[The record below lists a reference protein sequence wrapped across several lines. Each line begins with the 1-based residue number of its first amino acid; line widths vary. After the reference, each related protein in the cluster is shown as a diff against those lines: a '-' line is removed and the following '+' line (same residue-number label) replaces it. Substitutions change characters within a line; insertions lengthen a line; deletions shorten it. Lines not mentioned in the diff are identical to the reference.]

1 MIDGRAVWGRR
12 EMAVGSLLLLALLA
26 LYMPF
31 LQRLVSEWGT
41 NDDYSHGYFIPVLTI
56 YFIYLLRDELK
67 QVLIKPNN
75 FGLAVI
81 AVGLAQL
88 IIAKIGSEYFLQRT
102 SLIIVLLGLVLFL
115 LGWQYLLKLFLP
127 IGYLVFMVPLPAIV
141 WNKIAFPMQLFASF
155 LTEKVIYFFG
165 VPIYREG
172 NVLHL
177 AQTTLEVVAAC
188 SGLRSLVTMFA
199 LSAALAMLSALST
212 PKKIILFISAVPIA
226 IFANISR
233 LTFTAL
239 LATKMGSDAAQ
250 GFLHEF
256 SGIMVFLLGLSLL
269 VAVNWLLGR
278 TAGLLQNKSLG
289 ESKGKGNN
297 R

>member
-1 MIDGRAVWGRR
+1 MNPNEAVWGRR
-12 EMAVGSLLLLALLA
+12 EVAVGFILLGALLS
-26 LYMPF
+26 LYLPF
-31 LQRLVSEWGT
+31 LQTMVSDWGK

-56 YFIYLLRDELK
+56 YFIYSMRAELREIAI
-67 QVLIKPNN
+67 VPNKL
-75 FGLAVI
+75 GIVVI

-102 SLIIVLLGLVLFL
+102 SFIIVLLGLVFFL
-115 LGWQYLLKLFLP
+115 LGWQYFRKLFVP
-127 IGYLVFMVPLPAIV
+127 IAYLIFMVPLPAII
-141 WNKIAFPMQLFASF
+141 WNKIAFPMQLFASA
-155 LTEKVIYFFG
+155 LTEKVVYFFG
-165 VPIYREG
+165 IPIYREG

-199 LSAALAMLSALST
+199 LSGALAILSPLSA
-212 PKKIILFISAVPIA
+212 PKKVILFLAAAPIA
-226 IFANISR
+226 IFANICR

-239 LATKMGSDAAQ
+239 LATKLGSDAAQ

-278 TAGLLQNKSLG
+278 IYV
-289 ESKGKGNN
+289 ESAPHGTGNGKF
-297 R
+297 

>member
-1 MIDGRAVWGRR
+1 MSINQAVWGKR
-12 EMAVGSLLLLALLA
+12 EATLGVFLLGSLLI
-26 LYMPF
+26 LYLPF
-31 LQRLVSEWGT
+31 LQKLVADWGT

-56 YFIYLLRDELK
+56 YFIYAIRAELRE
-67 QVLIKPNN
+67 IAITPNN
-75 FGLAVI
+75 FGIVVI
-81 AVGLAQL
+81 AAGLTQL
-88 IIAKIGSEYFLQRT
+88 IIAKIGSEFFLQRT

-115 LGWQYLLKLFLP
+115 LGWQYFKKLSVP
-127 IGYLVFMVPLPAIV
+127 IGYLLFMVPLPAIV
-141 WNKIAFPMQLFASF
+141 WNKIAFPMQLFASAI
-155 LTEKVIYFFG
+155 TEKVVYSLGI
-165 VPIYREG
+165 PIFREG

-199 LSAALAMLSALST
+199 LSGALALLSPLSGR
-212 PKKIILFISAVPIA
+212 KKIMLFISALPIA
-226 IFANISR
+226 IFANICR

-269 VAVNWLLGR
+269 VAVNWLLGK
-278 TAGLLQNKSLG
+278 AGTKALSPQK
-289 ESKGKGNN
+289 K
-297 R
+297 